1 MDISVIISTH
11 NRAESL
17 RETIESF
24 LRLEWET
31 ETSYELLIVDNN
43 STDITKD
50 VVAAY
55 MNKNPFIKYV
65 FEEKTG
71 VSQARNK
78 GIKEAKGKIIAF
90 MDDDVEL
97 DKNWGMEIVKA
108 FRNNPDVYSIGGKN
122 IPVFPEGKPA
132 WINNDFLAI
141 YGDVKMGE
149 EERYFEFPSH
159 PYGLNMSFR
168 REVFGKIGMFNA
180 ELGRRKN
187 ILLSNEETGIYYN
200 ISRHNLKVLYSP
212 FVIVK
217 HKVPTY
223 RTQKKW
229 ILKRHYWQGL
239 SDVVFEQIT
248 SKKSG
253 KILLREAYRDLVSV
267 KRGITGNSG
276 ISIKKL
282 YWYVRKIKFETW
294 VECCSKLGEI
304 RQKIVEV
311 LKTFNGFP

>member
-1 MDISVIISTH
+1 
-11 NRAESL
+11 
-17 RETIESF
+17 
-24 LRLEWET
+24 
-31 ETSYELLIVDNN
+31 
-43 STDITKD
+43 
-50 VVAAY
+50 

-90 MDDDVEL
+90 TDDDVEL

-108 FRNNPDVYSIGGKN
+108 FRNNPDVCSIGGKN
-122 IPVFPEGKPA
+122 IPVFPEGKPR
-132 WINNDFLAI
+132 WINNDFLPI

-149 EERYFEFPSH
+149 EERYFEFPSY

-200 ISRHNLKVLYSP
+200 ILRHNLKVLYSP

-217 HKVPTY
+217 HKVPAY

-229 ILKRHYWQGL
+229 ILKRHYWQGI

-253 KILLREAYRDLVSV
+253 KILLREAYRDFVSV

-282 YWYVRKIKFETW
+282 YWHVRKIKFETW
-294 VECCSKLGEI
+294 VECCWKLGEI

-311 LKTFNGFP
+311 LKTFNEFP